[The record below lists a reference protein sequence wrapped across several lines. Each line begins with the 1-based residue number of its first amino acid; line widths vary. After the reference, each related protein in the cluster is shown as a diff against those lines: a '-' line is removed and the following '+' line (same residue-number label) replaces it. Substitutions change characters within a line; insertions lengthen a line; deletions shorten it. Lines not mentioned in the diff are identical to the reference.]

1 MELIV
6 VAVVKGSLEFLE
18 VKIQG
23 FSGCLKHTIIQS
35 AMIWRSKQGRIK
47 GGSAADLLALSC

>member
-1 MELIV
+1 M

-23 FSGCLKHTIIQS
+23 FSDCLEHTITS
-35 AMIWRSKQGRIK
+35 EFH
-47 GGSAADLLALSC
+47 DLEEQTRAY